1 MIVSRR
7 GLVKLAGV
15 SSLAAAFQFA
25 RSAEAL
31 ATSPVPLPFALSTPV
46 HVEAAALKVRDLD
59 AMSTYYQQVL
69 GLVVLSRD
77 GDRVTLGAGGTALLH
92 LERRPGAALEAPSAA
107 GLFHIAYLM
116 PTRQDLAR
124 WLVHAAMIQ
133 VPVDGFADHHVSEA
147 IYLTDPE
154 GNGIEVYSDRPK
166 ERWEWRDGLVTMG
179 TAELDIDSI
188 ASLADRTRD
197 TYSQAPDALRIG
209 HIHLRVG
216 DVATARHFYG
226 TLIGLDSTRGNR
238 PDAAFLSSGGY
249 HHHVAVNSWNSRGAE
264 RRNPAQTG
272 LDWFSLTVTD
282 KAVFDA
288 QTERLKAAGIGKREA
303 STYSVEDPW
312 GTGIRLIGSA

>member
-59 AMSTYYQQVL
+59 AMSAYYQQVL

-92 LERRPGAALEAPSAA
+92 LERRTGAALEAPSAA

>member
-7 GLVKLAGV
+7 GLIKLAGV
-15 SSLAAAFQFA
+15 SSLAAALQFA

-31 ATSPVPLPFALSTPV
+31 ATGPVALPFALSTPV

-59 AMSTYYQQVL
+59 AMIAYYRQVL
-69 GLVVLSRD
+69 GLSVLIRD
-77 GDRVTLGAGGTALLH
+77 ADTATLGAGNTALLH
-92 LERRPGAALEAPSAA
+92 LERRPGAALEAPGSA

-179 TAELDIDSI
+179 TAELDIDGI
-188 ASLADRTRD
+188 VALADRTRD
-197 TYSQAPDALRIG
+197 TYSQAPEALRIG

-216 DVATARHFYG
+216 DVATARDFYG
-226 TLIGLDSTRGNR
+226 TLLGLDSTRGNR

-264 RRNPAQTG
+264 RRNPAETG
-272 LDWFSLTVTD
+272 LDWFSLTVAD
-282 KAVFDA
+282 EIVFDA
-288 QTERLKAAGIGKREA
+288 QTTRLKSAGIGTLEA
-303 STYSVEDPW
+303 NTYTADDPW
-312 GTGIRLIGSA
+312 GTRIRLIRSA